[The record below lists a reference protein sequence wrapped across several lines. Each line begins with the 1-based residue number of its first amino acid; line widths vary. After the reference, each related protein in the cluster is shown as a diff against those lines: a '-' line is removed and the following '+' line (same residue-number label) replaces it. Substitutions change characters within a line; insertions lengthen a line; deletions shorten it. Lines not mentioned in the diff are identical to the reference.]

1 MATFS
6 GVFSLLGNL
15 LGAAIGP
22 LQYAYSEEVVFF
34 GVEFDSGLQ
43 LMALLAAV
51 LHVCGFWIPLLVLRE
66 QHRPAK
72 KRTNLF
78 LEMSITFRNRAF
90 LSLLGVS
97 CLLPMG
103 VVLVVAG
110 LPYLCTLVREREPGQ
125 PGLVRECTP
134 ISSLDLC
141 VVHLLRNLMFVCH
154 QRQERVWSGWAC

>member
-110 LPYLCTLVREREPGQ
+110 LPYLCTQVLEREPGQ
-125 PGLVRECTP
+125 PGLVRECA
-134 ISSLDLC
+134 LQNLFLRGGVDG
-141 VVHLLRNLMFVCH
+141 LLPLFVCH
-154 QRQERVWSGWAC
+154 QRQGRAWSGWAC

>member
-22 LQYAYSEEVVFF
+22 LQYAYSEEVVFL
-34 GVEFDSGLQ
+34 GVKFASGLQ

-110 LPYLCTLVREREPGQ
+110 LPYLCTQVLEREPGQ
-125 PGLVRECTP
+125 PGLVRECA
-134 ISSLDLC
+134 LQNLFLRGGVDG
-141 VVHLLRNLMFVCH
+141 LLPLFVCH